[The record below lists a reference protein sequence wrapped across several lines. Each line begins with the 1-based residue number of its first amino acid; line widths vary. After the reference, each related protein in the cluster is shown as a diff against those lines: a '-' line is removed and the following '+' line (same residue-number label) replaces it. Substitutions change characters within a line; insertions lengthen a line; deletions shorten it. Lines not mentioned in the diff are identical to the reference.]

1 MIVESPEPDAKL
13 PFGNEANVQIVNEC
27 PVNVKSKLNGSK
39 KVGDVVDVVINVEV
53 EVVDIEELVVEVLV
67 KEVLVL
73 VLVDVDVV
81 LVVELLV
88 KVVDAAEIDL
98 LHGSQ

>member
-1 MIVESPEPDAKL
+1 
-13 PFGNEANVQIVNEC
+13 
-27 PVNVKSKLNGSK
+27 
-39 KVGDVVDVVINVEV
+39 
-53 EVVDIEELVVEVLV
+53 VLV